1 MKTIIPG
8 YDVDVFF
15 IAGIA
20 VEQRTHTP
28 IKRSGFELQRLS
40 VYLHIVIA
48 SQNRAASTEGRGR
61 DLALRLL
68 DDC

>member
-1 MKTIIPG
+1 M
-8 YDVDVFF
+8 
-15 IAGIA
+15 IAESEISKKGRHYLCIA